1 MSVKSF
7 KAIILFFIITGL
19 LSTGTLF
26 MTGCVEQSSQDAVQ
40 EEKEEKTEPQK
51 PAVESLEFQKVGT
64 TGTETEME
72 QGVRKLVGVD
82 VKPVDA
88 DVETLKW
95 SSSDEAVA
103 VLEDAKQTSATV
115 FAKAVGEAD
124 ITCEGPNGVKAV
136 LHVTVKAAPSSDD
149 TAANTYGGKN
159 VNDGVGDTSIY
170 DPIESF
176 DVETPDI
183 NPVTPN
189 MP

>member
-1 MSVKSF
+1 MSVRNIKRVF
-7 KAIILFFIITGL
+7 LFFVVTSL
-19 LSTGTLF
+19 LSTGMLF
-26 MTGCVEQSSQDAVQ
+26 MTGCGEQSRQDTTQ
-40 EEKEEKTEPQK
+40 EKEEKTEPQK

-103 VLEDAKQTSATV
+103 VLEDAEKTSATV

-136 LHVTVKAAPSSDD
+136 LHVTVKVAPSTDD

-159 VNDGVGDTSIY
+159 ANDGVGDTSIY
-170 DPIESF
+170 NPIESF